1 MYKIEELRAKSRNEL
16 LNLISE
22 LKGKL
27 LALRFESATGQL
39 SESHL
44 PSATKKD
51 IAKIF
56 TVLKEKE
63 LGIEHVA
70 KEKVSDTSKQKTKV
84 KEEKVEPTTTTTQLQ
99 PTTKE
104 PEVKEASGAK
114 PTVAPFF
121 DATKKKAEEV
131 EPLVTKEVRVNLN
144 VDKPEEG
151 VK

>member
-1 MYKIEELRAKSRNEL
+1 MYKIDELRTKSREELL
-16 LNLISE
+16 QLISE

-63 LGIEHVA
+63 LGIEREV
-70 KEKVSDTSKQKTKV
+70 KENTSKGKV
-84 KEEKVEPTTTTTQLQ
+84 KSKDVKVDVKTDKPVVEEIK
-99 PTTKE
+99 TTKE
-104 PEVKEASGAK
+104 VKPAAKPAAK
-114 PTVAPFF
+114 PTEVVKPA
-121 DATKKKAEEV
+121 KEEQ
-131 EPLVTKEVRVNLN
+131 KGAN
-144 VDKPEEG
+144 K
-151 VK
+151 